1 MTGQKAPSSVELPE
15 ESPEELYES
24 APCGDIYTL
33 PSGVIVKVNRT
44 FLTWTGYTR
53 EELLAG
59 KRFQDLLALSGKLFH
74 DTHYVPLIQMQGSV
88 NAINFDVVCRDG
100 RLLPV
105 LVNTVIKKDEAGRA
119 LFYRTTFFDI
129 SDRKHYEREL
139 LLARKK
145 AEEATRAKADFL
157 SMMSHEIRTPMNA
170 IIGLSNLLDQTGL
183 QPRQEKYVHLLR
195 ASSENL
201 LNLLN
206 DILDFSKLEAG
217 KGTLEARSFDLRRL
231 IQDVLHGLGA
241 RAEQKQLDVRM
252 ELDAQ
257 VPAWLIGDPVKL
269 GQVVTN
275 LVSNAIKFTEQG
287 GVTVAVRVLE
297 RHDETVSLDL
307 RVTDTGIGI
316 PPERLD
322 KVFEEFT
329 QASNDIHRKYGGSG
343 LGLTISQRLLELHG
357 SRMRVESTPGKGSTF
372 SFELRLK
379 VGQEA
384 DASAAS
390 ARVDLDSGAL
400 QGVKVLVAEDN
411 ELNVFVLSQFLRN
424 WGVDFE
430 VAADGQQVLERLDA
444 AEYELVLMDLQMP
457 GMSGYEAAQAIR
469 LRPEERYRRLPIVA
483 LTASSRASLQERT
496 ELAGFT
502 DFIGKPFSPEEL
514 FKKIARYSARP
525 LSPLVVAPPAV
536 EPPVRAAPSPRF
548 SLKGFWDLVEGD
560 GDALLE
566 LGALA
571 VGNAERSKGD
581 FQQALENADA
591 EAFEF
596 HAHKM
601 KMTLELMQAHDL
613 EAALEQGRTR
623 LSEEGR
629 DAARTGAI
637 IRAIHQEVDAIIQA
651 MRDEMQQ
658 VAARRAGTE
667 GT

>member
-1 MTGQKAPSSVELPE
+1 MGLPE
-15 ESPEELYES
+15 ESTEELYES
-24 APCGDIYTL
+24 APCGYIYTL
-33 PSGVIVKVNRT
+33 PGGVIVKVNQT

-59 KRFQDLLALSGKLFH
+59 RRFQDLLALSGKIFH
-74 DTHYVPLIQMQGSV
+74 DTHYLPLIQMQGFVSE
-88 NAINFDVVCRDG
+88 INFDLVCRDG
-100 RLLPV
+100 RPLPV
-105 LVNTVIKKDEAGRA
+105 LVNTVVKKDEAGRA
-119 LFYRTTFFDI
+119 LFYRTTLFDI

-139 LLARKK
+139 LQARKK
-145 AEEATRAKADFL
+145 AEEATRAKAEFL

-183 QPRQEKYVHLLR
+183 LPRQEKYVHLLK

-217 KGTLEARSFDLRRL
+217 KATLEARSFDLRGL
-231 IQDVLHGLGA
+231 IQGVFHGLGA
-241 RAEQKQLDVRM
+241 RAEQKQLSVHM
-252 ELDAQ
+252 ELDEQ

-269 GQVVTN
+269 GQVLTN

-287 GVTVAVRVLE
+287 GVTVAVRVQARDE
-297 RHDETVSLDL
+297 ETVLL
-307 RVTDTGIGI
+307 AFRVTDTGIGI

-357 SRMRVESTPGKGSTF
+357 TRMHVESTPGEGSTF
-372 SFELRLK
+372 FFDLRLK

-384 DASAAS
+384 EASAAN

-400 QGVKVLVAEDN
+400 RGVKLLVAEDH

-430 VAADGQQVLERLDA
+430 VAADGQQALERLEV

-457 GMSGYEAAQAIR
+457 RMNGYEAANAIR
-469 LRPEERYRRLPIVA
+469 LRPEERFRRLPIVA
-483 LTASSRASLQERT
+483 LTASSRMGLQERI
-496 ELAGFT
+496 EPAGFT

-514 FKKIARYSARP
+514 FKKIARYTGRP
-525 LSPLVVAPPAV
+525 LSPLALAPARVAPPG
-536 EPPVRAAPSPRF
+536 PAAPPPRF
-548 SLKGFWDLVEGD
+548 SLKRFWDLVEGD
-560 GDALLE
+560 ELALLE

-571 VGNAERSKGD
+571 VDNAEKSKGD
-581 FQQALENADA
+581 FQQALEDADA
-591 EAFEF
+591 DAFEF

-601 KMTLELMQAHDL
+601 KMTLELMQAGDL
-613 EAALEQGRTR
+613 EAALDQGRA
-623 LSEEGR
+623 LLAEAGR
-629 DAARTGAI
+629 DAARTGAVI
-637 IRAIHQEVDAIIQA
+637 HAIHQELEALVQA
-651 MRDEMQQ
+651 VRDEL
-658 VAARRAGTE
+658 RPLTERLGTTE
-667 GT
+667 EA